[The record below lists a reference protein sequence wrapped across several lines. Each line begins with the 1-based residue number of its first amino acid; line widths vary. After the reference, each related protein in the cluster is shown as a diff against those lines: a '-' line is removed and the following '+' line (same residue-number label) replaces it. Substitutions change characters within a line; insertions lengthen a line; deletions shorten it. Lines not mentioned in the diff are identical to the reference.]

1 MGCSTKTYGGRK
13 NCSNTTYIPR
23 IISPRRKYFPAL
35 SNADSL
41 LSSHR
46 SFLASLKPEG
56 GGPAGVAARSA
67 LEEKVAAIMKEE
79 GGKER
84 GSEVDERKRFIDRWG
99 RIKWLAKGL
108 WVAMPMKLVVAEGR
122 RRVFGF

>member
-1 MGCSTKTYGGRK
+1 MGCSTVAYGGRK
-13 NCSNTTYIPR
+13 NCSSTTYIPR

-35 SNADSL
+35 SKADSL

-67 LEEKVAAIMKEE
+67 LEEKVAVMKEE
-79 GGKER
+79 GRKER
-84 GSEVDERKRFIDRWG
+84 ESGVDERKRFVEHWE
-99 RIKWLAKGL
+99 RIKRLAKGL
-108 WVAMPMKLVVAEGR
+108 WVAMPVRFVVAEGCR
-122 RRVFGF
+122 CVHVF